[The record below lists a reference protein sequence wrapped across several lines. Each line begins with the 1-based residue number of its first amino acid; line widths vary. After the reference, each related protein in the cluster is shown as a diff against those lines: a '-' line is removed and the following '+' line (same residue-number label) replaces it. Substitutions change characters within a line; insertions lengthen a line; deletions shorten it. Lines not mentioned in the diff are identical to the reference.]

1 MSLLTEVWINSI
13 VEGLFADNSFLARS
27 VDHSDFVDNK
37 VVHVPNAGAPSNV
50 EMDRTTLPAE
60 IKRRTDVDLSYE
72 LHEFTTDPILIDHAE
87 TVELSYDKRNS
98 VLAMDRAN
106 LHETVAEY
114 ILSQWM
120 PTKDASQQKVTTKV
134 TSSDIAQLQRAF
146 NKAKLPQ
153 LGRVVLLSADAY
165 SDLLESLTN
174 NQSSAF
180 LACADASKGVV
191 GSLYGF
197 DFLEPRY
204 ALKGALGLAWHDKYV
219 SRALGDV
226 KLFDNPDSATYYG
239 SILSF
244 LLRAGGAKMR
254 SDEVGVMSL
263 VDSSTASDSSSTPS
277 HAPKNQDEEHI
288 GV

>member
-1 MSLLTEVWINSI
+1 MSLLTEVWINYI
-13 VEGLFADNSFLARS
+13 VDGLFADNSFLSRS
-27 VDHSDFVDNK
+27 VDHSNFVNNK

-50 EMDRTTLPAE
+50 EMDRATLPAE
-60 IKRRTDVDLSYE
+60 IKRRTDVDLWYE
-72 LHEFTTDPILIDHAE
+72 LHEFTTDPILINHAE

-120 PTKDASQQKVTTKV
+120 PTKAASQQKVTTKV

-153 LGRVVLLSADAY
+153 LGRVILLSADSY
-165 SDLLESLTN
+165 SDLFESLTS
-174 NQSSAF
+174 NQSNAF

-263 VDSSTASDSSSTPS
+263 VDSSTASNPSSTPS
-277 HAPKNQDEEHI
+277 HGPKSQDEEHI

>member
-1 MSLLTEVWINSI
+1 MSLLTEVWINYI
-13 VEGLFADNSFLARS
+13 VDGLFADNSFLARS
-27 VDHSDFVDNK
+27 VDHSNFVNNK

-50 EMDRTTLPAE
+50 EMDRATLPAE
-60 IKRRTDVDLSYE
+60 IKRRTDVDLWYE
-72 LHEFTTDPILIDHAE
+72 LHEFTTDPILINHAE

-120 PTKDASQQKVTTKV
+120 PTKAASQQKVTTKV

-153 LGRVVLLSADAY
+153 LGRVILLSADSY
-165 SDLLESLTN
+165 SDLFESLTS
-174 NQSSAF
+174 NQSNAF

-263 VDSSTASDSSSTPS
+263 VDSSTASNPSSTPS
-277 HAPKNQDEEHI
+277 HGPKSQDEEHI

>member
-13 VEGLFADNSFLARS
+13 VDGLFADNSFLSRS
-27 VDHSDFVDNK
+27 VDHSDFVNNK

-50 EMDRTTLPAE
+50 KMDRTDLPAE

-120 PTKDASQQKVTTKV
+120 PTNEDAKLKVTTKV
-134 TSSDIAQLQRAF
+134 TASDIAQLQRAF

-153 LGRVVLLSADAY
+153 LGRVILLSADAY

-180 LACADASKGVV
+180 LSCADASRGVV

-239 SILSF
+239 SVLSF

-263 VDSSTASDSSSTPS
+263 IDSSTASTPKS
-277 HAPKNQDEEHI
+277 NTGSNEQI

>member
-13 VEGLFADNSFLARS
+13 VDGLFADNSFLSRS
-27 VDHSDFVDNK
+27 VDHSDFVNNK

-50 EMDRTTLPAE
+50 KMDRTDLPAE

-120 PTKDASQQKVTTKV
+120 PTKADSQQKVTDKV
-134 TSSDIAQLQRAF
+134 TYSDIAQLQRAF

-153 LGRVVLLSADAY
+153 LGRVILLSADAY
-165 SDLLESLTN
+165 SDLLESFTSNLSN
-174 NQSSAF
+174 AF

-239 SILSF
+239 SVLSF

-263 VDSSTASDSSSTPS
+263 VDANPPRENKGSKP
-277 HAPKNQDEEHI
+277 NEENI
-288 GV
+288 GL

>member
-50 EMDRTTLPAE
+50 EMDRASLPAA

-72 LHEFTTDPILIDHAE
+72 LHEFTTDPILINHAE

-146 NKAKLPQ
+146 NRAKLPQ
-153 LGRVVLLSADAY
+153 LGRVILLSADAY

-263 VDSSTASDSSSTPS
+263 VDSSTASKSSSTPS
-277 HAPKNQDEEHI
+277 SDPKEQNEDHL

>member
-13 VEGLFADNSFLARS
+13 VDGLFADNSFLSRS
-27 VDHSDFVDNK
+27 VDHSDFVNNK

-50 EMDRTTLPAE
+50 KMDRTDLPAE

-120 PTKDASQQKVTTKV
+120 PTNEDAKLKVTTKV
-134 TSSDIAQLQRAF
+134 TASDIAQLQRAF

-153 LGRVVLLSADAY
+153 LGRVILLSADAY

-180 LACADASKGVV
+180 LSCADASRGVV
-191 GSLYGF
+191 GRLYGF

-239 SILSF
+239 SVLSF

-263 VDSSTASDSSSTPS
+263 IDSSTASTPKS
-277 HAPKNQDEEHI
+277 NTGSNEQI

>member
-13 VEGLFADNSFLARS
+13 VDGLFADNSFLARS

-37 VVHVPNAGAPSNV
+37 IVHVPNAGAPSNV
-50 EMDRTTLPAE
+50 EMDRATRPAT

-120 PTKDASQQKVTTKV
+120 PTKADAKQKVTTKV
-134 TSSDIAQLQRAF
+134 TASDIAQLQRAF

-239 SILSF
+239 SVLSF

-263 VDSSTASDSSSTPS
+263 VANS
-277 HAPKNQDEEHI
+277 
-288 GV
+288 